1 MTVVEDPATV
11 CLSGCLH
18 FFAFNRPPCGLVDL
32 VGNENKARG
41 AATTRKQKLPEAAA
55 GTRRLTSP
63 EQRHLTWRWNSRG
76 WAWSPRVLGGDGEMK
91 TGPLPT
97 GDGLE
102 KRRQPSAKFRQFY
115 GNGAAFW
122 RSVRH
127 WKTHGS
133 ESLRVWDRMCN
144 VPLVSH

>member
-76 WAWSPRVLGGDGEMK
+76 WAWSP
-91 TGPLPT
+91 
-97 GDGLE
+97 
-102 KRRQPSAKFRQFY
+102 
-115 GNGAAFW
+115 
-122 RSVRH
+122 
-127 WKTHGS
+127 
-133 ESLRVWDRMCN
+133 SLRRRWGDEDWTTANWRWARETAAT
-144 VPLVSH
+144 